1 MFSLPVLL
9 MLTVTLLVATIT
21 CGLVLASGAA
31 WPAALLSGGGAGGA
45 ALGMLPRLLDKR
57 GDSD

>member
-9 MLTVTLLVATIT
+9 TLTASALVAAVA
-21 CGLVLASGAA
+21 CALALAAGAG
-31 WPAALLSGGGAGGA
+31 WPAALLTGGAAGGA
-45 ALGMLPRLLDKR
+45 ALGMLPRLLD